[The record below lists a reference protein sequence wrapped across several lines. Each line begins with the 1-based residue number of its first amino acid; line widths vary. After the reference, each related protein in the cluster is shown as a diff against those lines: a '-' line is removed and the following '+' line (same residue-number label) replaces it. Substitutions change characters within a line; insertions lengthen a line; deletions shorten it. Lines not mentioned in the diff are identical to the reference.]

1 MEVNAA
7 GSATTT
13 ADKLIWVLDTCSE
26 GPAFV
31 RVISHS
37 ELGSSRIRNSDAKVL
52 ILVVGNG
59 QIGRYGSDALTVGGQ
74 PAPGLSAENFPL
86 TALQVHEVKA
96 QPIGVGIHA
105 LVYAGRI
112 VAAEVA
118 STKPRIVAGKMVLD
132 LKAQAGELRRGAEFA
147 DASLRSIAVREAA

>member
-1 MEVNAA
+1 
-7 GSATTT
+7 
-13 ADKLIWVLDTCSE
+13 
-26 GPAFV
+26 
-31 RVISHS
+31 VISHS

-118 STKPRIVAGKMVLD
+118 LHEAQNIVAGKMVLD